1 MKTFQKISPES
12 NLRRNLLWISLKII
26 GVLKNISRDSKR
38 RLKMKKMKKI
48 ISLAVFAIMSAVMSF
63 AQDADDELYDYITM
77 DGTATEEITS
87 EEIEEPEETSVP
99 VKEKSK
105 KEKKDKDNL
114 SFELSKDLEKALKNP
129 GKNAEKIQELTFEL
143 SMDQK
148 EELYAAFEKTKGT
161 AIGMNWLPGFG
172 SGSFV
177 QGDGLGGG
185 LGVAF
190 DTVAIVG
197 VGGGLVIDLA
207 GLVVALFSFGT
218 ADDTI
223 KQLMGWGTGAMIGGA
238 VLWLGNKIFGTV
250 RPISFAKNYN
260 RDLKSALGLDEQ
272 VESISFV
279 PIVDPLT
286 GSYGLSTQ
294 IRF

>member
-1 MKTFQKISPES
+1 M
-12 NLRRNLLWISLKII
+12 KII
-26 GVLKNISRDSKR
+26 GVQKNISRDSKR

-77 DGTATEEITS
+77 DGTATEEIVS

-197 VGGGLVIDLA
+197 IGGGLVVDLVGVVIAILVDGLGNAIAA
-207 GLVVALFSFGT
+207 GGSSSSEQSKSA
-218 ADDTI
+218 ADPFLI
-223 KQLMGWGTGAMIGGA
+223 CGTGAMIGGA

>member
-1 MKTFQKISPES
+1 M
-12 NLRRNLLWISLKII
+12 KII
-26 GVLKNISRDSKR
+26 GVQKNISRDSKR

-77 DGTATEEITS
+77 DGTATEEIVS

-99 VKEKSK
+99 V

-207 GLVVALFSFGT
+207 GLVVAFFSFGT